1 MASERGGADWTR
13 GEFSDKI
20 ECECGEGTEVAERGR
35 LAAQDGMMGWGGSRL
50 SRQALARWGPYR
62 RKALDRE
69 QTLKHD
75 ALLTSGEDR
84 ERAADGGRG
93 LGSVDFGRHRVG
105 LSLDGFWAMGQRKI
119 KRLVMNSAQAEPS
132 GRCTLLE

>member
-1 MASERGGADWTR
+1 MRIGREESFPTKLSVNVGRER
-13 GEFSDKI
+13 KL
-20 ECECGEGTEVAERGR
+20 GTERGR
-35 LAAQDGMMGWGGSRL
+35 LAAQDGVMGWGGGSRL
-50 SRQALARWGPYR
+50 SPQALTRWGPYR

-105 LSLDGFWAMGQRKI
+105 LSLDGFWCDG
-119 KRLVMNSAQAEPS
+119 SAQKP
-132 GRCTLLE
+132 GDWR